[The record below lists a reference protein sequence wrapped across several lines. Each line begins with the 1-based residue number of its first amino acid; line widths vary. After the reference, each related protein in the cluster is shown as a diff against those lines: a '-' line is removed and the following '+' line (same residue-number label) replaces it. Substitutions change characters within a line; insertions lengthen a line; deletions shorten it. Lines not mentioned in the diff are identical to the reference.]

1 MSFDDYSE
9 YGTAYK
15 EYRGLLNIFSDRAL
29 TVYLQ
34 LENKYIITP
43 VLSKVRNNGFDGS
56 GVYCLNTLEKVRRKT
71 IHRHTIIRC
80 KVLIAIQSLKL

>member
-1 MSFDDYSE
+1 VSFDDYSE

-56 GVYCLNTLEKVRRKT
+56 GVYCLNTLEKSEKKDDSKCCVW
-71 IHRHTIIRC
+71 
-80 KVLIAIQSLKL
+80 LS